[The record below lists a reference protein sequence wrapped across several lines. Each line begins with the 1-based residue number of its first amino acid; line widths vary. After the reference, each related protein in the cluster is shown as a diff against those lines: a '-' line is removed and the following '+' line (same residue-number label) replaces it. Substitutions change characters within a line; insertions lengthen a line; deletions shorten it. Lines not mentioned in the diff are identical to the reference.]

1 MGEDWEEREGEEG
14 GRERD
19 WAERERVG
27 GRERGGESERERER
41 GIEMESERRR
51 QWFTSARETSEVCQ
65 LFLNV
70 MRTVKNMER
79 SRTLD
84 RLRNCQHAMID
95 ITQEKHIDFSVAVHS
110 RCERSSINLDML

>member
-65 LFLNV
+65 LFP
-70 MRTVKNMER
+70 EC
-79 SRTLD
+79 D
-84 RLRNCQHAMID
+84 ANCQEYG
-95 ITQEKHIDFSVAVHS
+95 TFT
-110 RCERSSINLDML
+110 ERWTGFEIVSMQ